1 MTKSLKEKYKEFLTG
16 FGIMLPES
24 EIDRRV
30 NLEVGSVGLPRVYE
44 MTPTRQQAI
53 DAYTIT
59 YNDFGY
65 PISENIKYLHESQ
78 IWDYALRNVN
88 VEINK
93 RFGKQLACVS
103 DVIRRKHVK
112 DALTALFDQRIYI
125 NKEQVEKLIVA
136 AADNEEIFEVYLSFG
151 GDKTMFDPLVLYED
165 DEYLE
170 DYYENYEDE
179 ESDPEEDFEE
189 VK

>member
-1 MTKSLKEKYKEFLTG
+1 MTKSLKEKYEEFLAS
-16 FGIMLPES
+16 FGIALPES
-24 EIDRRV
+24 EINKRI
-30 NLEVGSVGLPRVYE
+30 NLEVGGVGLPRVYE

-59 YNDFGY
+59 CNDFNY

-125 NKEQVEKLIVA
+125 NKEQVEELIVA
-136 AADNEEIFEVYLSFG
+136 AADNEEILKVYLSFG
-151 GDKTMFDPLVLYED
+151 GDKTMFDPSVLYED

-170 DYYENYEDE
+170 DYYENYENEDE
-179 ESDPEEDFEE
+179 DLEEDFEE

>member
-1 MTKSLKEKYKEFLTG
+1 MTKDLKEKYKEFLAS
-16 FGIMLPES
+16 FGIALSES
-24 EIDRRV
+24 EINQRI
-30 NLEVGSVGLPRVYE
+30 NLEVGSVGLSRIYE
-44 MTPTRQQAI
+44 MTPARQQAI
-53 DAYTIT
+53 DAYMIT
-59 YNDFGY
+59 CNDFGY

-88 VEINK
+88 IEINK

-125 NKEQVEKLIVA
+125 DKEQVNELIEA
-136 AADNEEIFEVYLSFG
+136 AADNEEIFKVYLSFG
-151 GDKTMFDPLVLYED
+151 GDRTMFNPSVLYED
-165 DEYLE
+165 DKYLE

-179 ESDPEEDFEE
+179 DEDLEEDFEE